1 MLHPL
6 WASACS
12 PEGMLCYLQWGTSSG
27 NASCEGTTAQGKWK
41 VFCCESRHCTFGTIF
56 ELCVRVLSQM
66 KILSLLHRGPPLS
79 PGCSSQV
86 GEQERLNLGLLTT
99 AL

>member
-66 KILSLLHRGPPLS
+66 KILSFIEVLLCP
-79 PGCSSQV
+79 QV
-86 GEQERLNLGLLTT
+86 AAVKWASRSV
-99 AL
+99 